1 MAMALTLYTLVALP
15 FLAAL
20 VIALTAGASRAVH
33 AGVAAAA
40 SAGGLALLAGLA
52 GPVIGGAVP
61 SATISWVPALGL
73 DLTLM
78 VDGLGLMFAGLILG
92 IGLLVVIFAHF
103 YLYEGEATG
112 RFFASLMLF
121 QGAMLGIVLAGNVLL
136 LLIFWELTSLSSFLL
151 IGFWQH
157 KAEAR
162 QGARMALA
170 VTGGGG
176 LALIGGLVLLGQ
188 VAGSFDLAVIL
199 ARGAVVQASP
209 LYPVTLAL
217 ILIGCFTKSA
227 QFPFHFWLPHAMAAP
242 TPVSA
247 YLHSATMV
255 KAGVFLLA
263 RLWPVLAGTEAYTT
277 IVTSVGLT
285 TMVFGAGVALFRHD
299 LKSILA
305 YSTIS
310 QLGLLVMLLG
320 FSLKLAALAAV
331 LHILNHAAFK
341 AALFMAAGIVDH
353 ETGTRDIRRLG
364 GLAKVMPVTAVIA
377 TLAAASMA
385 GLPPLGGFISKEM
398 MLDETTHMALF
409 GLPWL
414 VPVLATIGAAISV
427 GYSLRLAVHL
437 FFGQPRD
444 AQAFARAHDPGIGM
458 WAPSAL
464 LAALAVLLGLVPM
477 TLAAPLVGAV
487 TAAVTG
493 APAPELDLALWHGV
507 NFALILSLIAVA
519 GGALLL
525 WRHAGLLAAW
535 ERAAHLDAKAMF
547 DAALGFADRWVRK
560 AMVALHTPSL
570 QRMLLASFAV
580 VVVLVIE
587 GALRGGG
594 VLTGTRP
601 GIPASPAGI
610 IAWALLIAATLA
622 VVKDARQRLRV
633 LIYLSVIGL
642 MVSLAFVRFSAPD
655 LALTQIAVEVVTV
668 LLLLLALNL
677 LPKRP
682 PPLSSDLRKWRDA
695 ALAITGGALVG
706 GLAWAMLTRD
716 PGASISA
723 FHLANAKPGGGGTN
737 VVNVILVDF
746 RAFDTL
752 GEIIV
757 LGIAGLGI
765 FALLDSAARGSAGAR
780 LARWQEDMPHSSER
794 HPMMLVVASRIALPL
809 TLTVGI
815 YLFLRGH
822 NQPGGGFI
830 AALVVGIAFLLQYLA
845 AGFDWSDR
853 RRRFGEHQMIAWGV
867 LLAMAT
873 GLGAAAFGAPFLT
886 SWFDY
891 FSLPLIGKFELAS
904 AMLFDTGVF
913 LTVLGAVMLALAQL
927 SHIAQ
932 RAARAHARSH
942 EGGEA

>member
-1 MAMALTLYTLVALP
+1 
-15 FLAAL
+15 
-20 VIALTAGASRAVH
+20 
-33 AGVAAAA
+33 
-40 SAGGLALLAGLA
+40 
-52 GPVIGGAVP
+52 
-61 SATISWVPALGL
+61 
-73 DLTLM
+73 
-78 VDGLGLMFAGLILG
+78 
-92 IGLLVVIFAHF
+92 
-103 YLYEGEATG
+103 
-112 RFFASLMLF
+112 
-121 QGAMLGIVLAGNVLL
+121 
-136 LLIFWELTSLSSFLL
+136 
-151 IGFWQH
+151 
-157 KAEAR
+157 
-162 QGARMALA
+162 
-170 VTGGGG
+170 
-176 LALIGGLVLLGQ
+176 
-188 VAGSFDLAVIL
+188 
-199 ARGAVVQASP
+199 
-209 LYPVTLAL
+209 
-217 ILIGCFTKSA
+217 
-227 QFPFHFWLPHAMAAP
+227 
-242 TPVSA
+242 
-247 YLHSATMV
+247 
-255 KAGVFLLA
+255 
-263 RLWPVLAGTEAYTT
+263 
-277 IVTSVGLT
+277 
-285 TMVFGAGVALFRHD
+285 
-299 LKSILA
+299 
-305 YSTIS
+305 
-310 QLGLLVMLLG
+310 
-320 FSLKLAALAAV
+320 
-331 LHILNHAAFK
+331 
-341 AALFMAAGIVDH
+341 
-353 ETGTRDIRRLG
+353 
-364 GLAKVMPVTAVIA
+364 MPVTAVIA

-398 MLDETTHMALF
+398 MLDETTHMALL

-414 VPVLATIGAAISV
+414 VPALATIGAAISV

-464 LAALAVLLGLVPM
+464 LTALAVLLGLVPM
-477 TLAAPLVGAV
+477 TLAAPLAGAV

-493 APAPELDLALWHGV
+493 ALAPEFDLALWHGV

-547 DAALGFADRWVRK
+547 EAALGFADRWVRK

-580 VVVLVIE
+580 VVLLVIE
-587 GALRGGG
+587 GALTGGG

-610 IAWALLIAATLA
+610 IAWALLIAATIA
-622 VVKDARQRLRV
+622 VVLDARQRLRV

-682 PPLSSDLRKWRDA
+682 PPLSSAPRRWRDG
-695 ALAITGGALVG
+695 ALAVTGGALVG

-780 LARWQEDMPHSSER
+780 LARWQEDMPHSPER

-809 TLTVGI
+809 TLTMGI
-815 YLFLRGH
+815 HLFLRGH

-830 AALVVGIAFLLQYLA
+830 AALVVAIAFLLQYLA

-873 GLGAAAFGAPFLT
+873 GLGAVAFGTPFLT

-942 EGGEA
+942 ERGEA